1 MGIAVVM
8 WKLDC
13 LAALNNCGDRKLL
26 RARLLELFS
35 DPLSALHFL
44 EETFGVGDR
53 GMHLGGRLAAHKH
66 VSGQPASF
74 PSHALRAVTNPDM
87 VIGEWMSR
95 NLCTLEE
102 LSLSAS
108 GAHERGLSV
117 AEVAAL
123 GARLRSPALVREAHK
138 VGCVVHFDG
147 DQSNNTLGP
156 SKLLFNWNF
165 SLHDDDNLTALL
177 RVLRPVLLK
186 CPPNSLTRALR
197 VPVAV
202 SGSSVVVGD
211 VVPAEAGVGRP
222 PAGAVVTPGTD
233 STGGHV
239 SGLKRKAAG
248 GAAGLSNLPSASPTS
263 KPRRVAAVRSARC
276 TVPTAA
282 MCACS
287 SSRSVGGGQ
296 SWLVAEVRKTG
307 SAAVLGVA
315 VGLQLPWSL
324 DAVEGGRVPIKYLL
338 SEVAV
343 ALGGR
348 SKRQY
353 SLRVMQGDDRVPI
366 SNTGFSVVTQ
376 ATNVSGN
383 FKSRDFVAVVQTL
396 CEELFPVAG
405 ARVSSPAAAV
415 PATGLQLDAT
425 EDAAG
430 PPSASVTG
438 ALDTAAP
445 VRPSPTPLASP
456 SVDAP
461 ASPSSPAAAGPYS
474 FNVIDAPSSSVLS
487 VNITVHSPV
496 ALNTELHSASRSPGR
511 LVLFFPVSDNS
522 SNPMG
527 VC

>member
-1 MGIAVVM
+1 MCARRTTVGSATHCFPGRLWSPSFSCPSALSSTSRSSMDMLSTCGAAPAPDAPAPVATTGVPAPSAPTAGVPDPVAPTLRDAVADDLSLTTMAPVGSAAGSVVGFPTSAARSSDAGARSLGSVITASSLGIPAAAAAAEATTATAMDDRVASATGRHVPFAGSSVALPPAPTTDEVAAGSRHPPTPRTSTERLSFFLRYAFRLRTRRDASIFSFMSIAVVA

-35 DPLSALHFL
+35 DPVAALRFL

-74 PSHALRAVTNPDM
+74 PSQALRAVTNPDM

-108 GAHERGLSV
+108 GAHDRGLSV

-165 SLHDDDNLTALL
+165 SLDDDDDLTALL

-186 CPPNSLTRALR
+186 FPPNSLTRALR

-202 SGSSVVVGD
+202 AGSSSVVGD
-211 VVPAEAGVGRP
+211 VVPVEAGGGRP
-222 PAGAVVTPGTD
+222 PAGVVVIPGTD
-233 STGGHV
+233 PTGGHL
-239 SGLKRKAAG
+239 SGVKRKAAG
-248 GAAGLSNLPSASPTS
+248 GAAGQSNLPGASPTA
-263 KPRRVAAVRSARC
+263 KPRRVAVVKSARC

-287 SSRSVGGGQ
+287 PSRSVGGGQ
-296 SWLVAEVRKTG
+296 SWLVAEIRKTC
-307 SAAVLGVA
+307 
-315 VGLQLPWSL
+315 P
-324 DAVEGGRVPIKYLL
+324 
-338 SEVAV
+338 
-343 ALGGR
+343 
-348 SKRQY
+348 
-353 SLRVMQGDDRVPI
+353 
-366 SNTGFSVVTQ
+366 
-376 ATNVSGN
+376 
-383 FKSRDFVAVVQTL
+383 
-396 CEELFPVAG
+396 
-405 ARVSSPAAAV
+405 
-415 PATGLQLDAT
+415 
-425 EDAAG
+425 
-430 PPSASVTG
+430 
-438 ALDTAAP
+438 
-445 VRPSPTPLASP
+445 
-456 SVDAP
+456 
-461 ASPSSPAAAGPYS
+461 
-474 FNVIDAPSSSVLS
+474 
-487 VNITVHSPV
+487 
-496 ALNTELHSASRSPGR
+496 
-511 LVLFFPVSDNS
+511 
-522 SNPMG
+522 
-527 VC
+527 